1 MGIQYNPSIPAAND
15 RPTNDQPIMQSN
27 FASIKNLLD
36 VDHIDFGNGN
46 YGMHQWVQMPT
57 PFSAGTTVPFPR
69 IFTNIV
75 DGRGNPLPGSLPQ
88 FFMYNAGTDAQSA
101 FQNNV
106 TAANGSVMLPMGII
120 VKWGTYSIAGVSNSQ
135 AVTFTNAFPNALFG
149 VNISCITS
157 GSIGDLE
164 INYTPNSP
172 SGFTGR
178 RQGNAPT
185 GPMYFFIAIGN

>member
-27 FASIKNLLD
+27 FASIKNLVD

-106 TAANGSVMLPMGII
+106 NATNGSVMIPMGII
-120 VKWGTYSIAGVSNSQ
+120 LKWGNASFSGASTQVVVYP
-135 AVTFTNAFPNALFG
+135 NAFPNACFG
-149 VNISCITS
+149 IFLGIVNTNIITQNQITVLNNGGINGFSADISAA
-157 GSIGDLE
+157 G
-164 INYTPNSP
+164 P
-172 SGFTGR
+172 STW
-178 RQGNAPT
+178 
-185 GPMYFFIAIGN
+185 YWYAIGN